1 MLRKLHTVREVA
13 SELGQAASRVEDAY
27 REGDAPYEVDIT
39 GRLLGAVV
47 ERLDGRSIKGLKW
60 RAKQFKTGRDSA
72 AEEKRVGADFMGVL
86 DIDLDEY
93 SVTKGFLVQAKRAE
107 PRKPIDDWKR
117 LEDQLEKMLAISP
130 ASFLFVYSRE
140 RGIRA
145 FPAVSV
151 LGLKS
156 RDVFD
161 LYDRS
166 FERFFEEHLECFIG
180 DRELS
185 VPTMQAA
192 LSGDA
197 PSERVLYVG
206 ATDKRETRLDQW

>member
-1 MLRKLHTVREVA
+1 MLKNFHTVREVA
-13 SELGQAASRVEDAY
+13 SELGKAASRVEDAY
-27 REGDAPYEVDIT
+27 REGEAPYEVDIT
-39 GRLLGAVV
+39 GRLLGSVV
-47 ERLDGRSIKGLKW
+47 ERLDGLSIKGLKW

-72 AEEKRVGADFMGVL
+72 AEEKRIGADFMGVL
-86 DIDLDEY
+86 DIDVDGY
-93 SVTKGFLVQAKRAE
+93 SVQKGFLVQAKRAE
-107 PRKPIDDWKR
+107 PRKPIDDWIR
-117 LEDQLEKMLAISP
+117 LQGQVEKMLAISP
-130 ASFLFVYSRE
+130 ASFLFVYSRQ

-180 DRELS
+180 DPALTVPSMQAELS
-185 VPTMQAA
+185 GEVPA
-192 LSGDA
+192 
-197 PSERVLYVG
+197 ERVLLIG
-206 ATDKRETRLDQW
+206 ATDKRKTRLDEW